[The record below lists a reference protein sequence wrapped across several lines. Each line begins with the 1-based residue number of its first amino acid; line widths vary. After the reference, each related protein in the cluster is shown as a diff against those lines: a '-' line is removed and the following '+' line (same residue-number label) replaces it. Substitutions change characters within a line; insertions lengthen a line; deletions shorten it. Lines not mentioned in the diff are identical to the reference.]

1 MERVYVK
8 VQQECTMYVLLV
20 NTYFMIR
27 IRWIGFHV
35 STMRILKTQ
44 RLMKQMRQILQC
56 HDRETT
62 SELLILN
69 Y

>member
-1 MERVYVK
+1 
-8 VQQECTMYVLLV
+8 MYVLLV